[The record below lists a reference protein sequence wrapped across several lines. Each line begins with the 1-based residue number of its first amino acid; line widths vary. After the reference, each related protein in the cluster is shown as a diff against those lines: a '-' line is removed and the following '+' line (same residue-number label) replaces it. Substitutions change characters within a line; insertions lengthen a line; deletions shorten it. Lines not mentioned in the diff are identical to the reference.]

1 MDTAAQKTSQLQSP
15 ATCTFPDAAEHD
27 PPRCRGGSLF
37 YKGWEEPRGV
47 SQALSHSF
55 SFQQQI
61 YPRHDTGSSGRTR
74 KHQSRDFP
82 SHKMLFSPPLLCPG
96 VPKQE
101 DVEAE
106 EPTWVFFP
114 RTSLNFR
121 LFPQER
127 QTHSWSESP
136 GSPSSRYLQ
145 DGNASSAFIKQEP
158 LVSSSHGN
166 SSLPMGKAWDNVPGV
181 GKDYPSIRRKQSSST
196 ITEQAVLPGTGEIK
210 GINEGIG
217 STKKALTGAK
227 PKHRIPGI

>member
-1 MDTAAQKTSQLQSP
+1 MDRTWTQQHRTAAQKTSQLQSL

-47 SQALSHSF
+47 SQALSHSS

-61 YPRHDTGSSGRTR
+61 YPQHDTGSSGRTR

-82 SHKMLFSPPLLCPG
+82 SHKMLFSPPLYCVLGFPSRKMWKLRSPHG
-96 VPKQE
+96 V
-101 DVEAE
+101 
-106 EPTWVFFP
+106 FP

-121 LFPQER
+121 LFPQDR

-145 DGNASSAFIKQEP
+145 DGNASSAFVKQEP
-158 LVSSSHGN
+158 LVSSSRGN
-166 SSLPMGKAWDNVPGV
+166 SSLPMGKAWDNMPGV
-181 GKDYPSIRRKQSSST
+181 GKDYPSI
-196 ITEQAVLPGTGEIK
+196 
-210 GINEGIG
+210 
-217 STKKALTGAK
+217 
-227 PKHRIPGI
+227 